1 MTMSKQH
8 LNAIATRALVDK
20 KFQVGVLNGQRKEML
35 SEFPLPDEDMRA
47 LLAMKEVS
55 LDKFIERLGKLTQVS
70 SFP

>member
-1 MTMSKQH
+1 MSKQH

-20 KFQVGVLNGQRKEML
+20 KFQLGVLNGQRKEML
-35 SEFPLPDEDMRA
+35 SEFPLPDKDMRA

-55 LDKFIERLGKLTQVS
+55 LDKFIERLGKLTKVY

>member
-1 MTMSKQH
+1 MSKRH

-20 KFQVGVLNGQRKEML
+20 KFQVGVLNGHRKEML
-35 SEFPLPDEDMRA
+35 SEFPLADEDMRA

-55 LDKFIERLGKLTQVS
+55 LDKFIERLGNLTKVS